1 MSFRF
6 QFRRG
11 TTAERNASNPIL
23 AAGEPAVVL
32 DSGQPAELVLGDGV
46 TAMADLRAAV
56 WDDDARLAAA
66 ATATQPGDLG
76 TAAAADAEDFAT
88 AAQGAK
94 ADTAVQPAAL
104 DAIPALAAVAASLDS
119 GQTFGIQ
126 VLSDSTGNDPTDWP
140 GLLANS
146 IATAYP
152 AFTVHTRTWSDATQ
166 EYAAPTVVQTGT
178 AGTQHLAATLAL
190 NGLTAPGAHPASG
203 DLDVRAD
210 LELPAWS
217 GTAVTPAARSGG
229 TGAHSWW
236 INVTATGALS
246 FVHSPDGTALLTDT
260 STATLGFAANARRWV
275 RAHFRANNGSGSRE
289 VKFYHSTN
297 GTTWTQLGTTVTAA
311 ASTIYNP
318 GPTAGAIGG
327 RFEFG
332 GRGTVALSYKLKE
345 AQIRD
350 GAGGPTIAPCLPG
363 LWQAHPLSAADSAVA
378 GAPVL
383 TIVNGSHPGATVAY
397 HADPTRMPRLT
408 PNYGQRAALVALS
421 HNEGHARG
429 VEFLTYF
436 RAYLSAVTSRLQ
448 LAPVALTQNPQES
461 GIVSAAHAA
470 RRADLLGIPEPVIDT
485 FGAFLAAGW
494 PGALMAD
501 SVHPNAAGSAVSR
514 DAVLAAMGLEL
525 TA

>member
-11 TTAERNASNPIL
+11 TTAERDASNPIL

-56 WDDDARLAAA
+56 WDDDTRLALAG
-66 ATATQPGDLG
+66 TATQPGDLG
-76 TAAAADAEDFAT
+76 TAAAADVGDFGT

-104 DAIPALAAVAASLDS
+104 DAIPALAAVGASLDS

-126 VLSDSTGNDPTDWP
+126 VLSDSSGNDPTDWP

-190 NGLTAPGAHPASG
+190 NGLTAPGAHPTSG
-203 DLDVRAD
+203 DLDVRVD

-217 GTAVTPAARSGG
+217 GTAVTPVARSGG
-229 TGAHSWW
+229 TGTHSWW

-246 FVHSPDGTALLTDT
+246 FVHSPDGTGALLTDT
-260 STATLGFAANARRWV
+260 STATLGFTANARRWV

-297 GTTWTQLGTTVTAA
+297 GIAWTQLGTTVTAA

-318 GPTAGAIGG
+318 GPTAGAVGG
-327 RFEFG
+327 RIEFG
-332 GRGTVALSYKLKE
+332 GRGTVALSYKLYE
-345 AQIRD
+345 VQIRD

-363 LWQAHPLSAADSAVA
+363 LWQAHPLATADSAVA

-436 RAYLSAVTSRLQ
+436 RAYLSTVTARLQ
-448 LAPVALTQNPQES
+448 VAPVVLTQNPQEP
-461 GIVSAAHAA
+461 GVVSEAHAA

-514 DAVLAAMGLEL
+514 DAVLAAMGFDS
-525 TA
+525 